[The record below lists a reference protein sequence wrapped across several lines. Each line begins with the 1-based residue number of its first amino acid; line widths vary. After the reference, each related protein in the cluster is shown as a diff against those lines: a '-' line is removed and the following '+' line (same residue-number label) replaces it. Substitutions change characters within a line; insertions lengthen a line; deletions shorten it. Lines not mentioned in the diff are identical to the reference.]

1 MRDCP
6 VCGTVAGA
14 PFLELKGVPVHV
26 NTLHR
31 TAFDA
36 AAIGRG
42 DLSLVFCNGCALV
55 WNAAF
60 AAQLV
65 DYDAT
70 YENSLHLSPTFSAYA
85 KALAARL
92 VARYGLAGRHV
103 AEIGCGQGD
112 FLRLLCDA
120 GAGSGTGFD
129 PSFAGEAADERVAVS
144 PTRFDGGALDA
155 ALVCCRHVLEHIE
168 QPLEFVRAV
177 RAALSE
183 GAPVYFEVPNGAFQL
198 EHAVVWDL
206 IYAHVATYTAPS
218 LAAVLERA
226 GFAPVEVG
234 TAFGDQYLWLEA
246 RAAKATASDRSDE
259 VEQVAQLVDR
269 FARTYRAAL
278 AGWSEQVRS
287 VVASGR
293 TAALWGAGAK
303 GVTLL
308 NALGPADGVD
318 VVVDLNPR
326 KQGTFVTGTGHPIVA
341 PELLPGYAP
350 DVVLVANPIYA
361 DEVRERLRALGMRS
375 DVITV

>member
-1 MRDCP
+1 MRTCP
-6 VCGTVAGA
+6 VCGTAAGE
-14 PFLELKGVPVHV
+14 PFLELAGVPVHV

-31 TAFDA
+31 TAGDA

-42 DLSLVFCNGCALV
+42 DLSLVFCDGCALI
-55 WNAAF
+55 WNTAF
-60 AAQLV
+60 DAKLV

-70 YENSLHLSPTFSAYA
+70 YENSLHLSPTFNAYA
-85 KALAARL
+85 KALAAQL
-92 VARYGLAGRHV
+92 VARYGLAGKHV

-112 FLRLLCDA
+112 FLRLLCHA
-120 GAGSGTGFD
+120 GAGSATGFD
-129 PSFAGEAADERVAVS
+129 PSYAGEAADERVAVS
-144 PTRFDGGALDA
+144 PTLFDGAELDA
-155 ALVCCRHVLEHIE
+155 DLVCCRHVLEHVE
-168 QPLEFVRAV
+168 QPVELVLALRGAV
-177 RAALSE
+177 RE
-183 GAPVYFEVPNGAFQL
+183 GAPVYFEVPNGAYQL

-218 LAAVLERA
+218 LAAVFERG
-226 GFAPVEVG
+226 GFAPVEAG
-234 TAFGDQYLWLEA
+234 TSFGDQYLWLEA
-246 RAAKATASDRSDE
+246 RAAKASASDRSGE
-259 VEQVAQLVDR
+259 VERVARLVDR
-269 FARTYRAAL
+269 FARTYRDAL

-308 NALGPADGVD
+308 NALGAANGVD

-341 PELLPGYAP
+341 PELLAGYDP

-361 DEVRERLRALGMRS
+361 DEVRERLVTLGMRS
-375 DVITV
+375 DVVTV

>member
-6 VCGTVAGA
+6 VCGTAAGA
-14 PFLELKGVPVHV
+14 PFLELADVPVHV

-31 TAFDA
+31 TAGDA
-36 AAIGRG
+36 AATRRG
-42 DLSLVFCNGCALV
+42 DLSLVFCTGCALI
-55 WNAAF
+55 WNASF
-60 AAQLV
+60 DAQLV

-70 YENSLHLSPTFSAYA
+70 YENSLHLSPTFNAYA
-85 KALAARL
+85 DRLARRL
-92 VARYGLAGRHV
+92 VARYGLAGKHV

-112 FLRLLCDA
+112 FLRLMCDA

-129 PSFAGEAADERVAVS
+129 PSSVGAAADERVAVL
-144 PTRFDGGALDA
+144 PTLFDGAPLDA
-155 ALVCCRHVLEHIE
+155 ALVCCRHVLEHVE
-168 QPLEFVRAV
+168 RPLELVRAL
-177 RAALSE
+177 RGATRE

-198 EHAVVWDL
+198 KHAVVWDL

-218 LAAVLERA
+218 LAAVFERS
-226 GFAPVEVG
+226 GFEPVEVG
-234 TAFGDQYLWLEA
+234 TSFGDQYLWLEA
-246 RAAKATASDRSDE
+246 RAANATASGRSDD
-259 VEQVAQLVDR
+259 VERVARLVDR
-269 FARTYRAAL
+269 FGHTYRDAL

-308 NALGPADGVD
+308 NALGAADSVD

-361 DEVRERLRALGMRS
+361 DEVRERLNALGVRS
-375 DVITV
+375 DVIAV